1 MKRIIQPIAIT
12 LVALSFAEAQE
23 EQNQKADLE
32 ILSRN
37 AKTFVDAYNKG
48 DADTMAKLF
57 LPSGEIILANGELIA
72 GREEIVE
79 FYNGIFSA
87 EEKPKAA
94 LEAGSVRFVTP
105 ALAIED
111 GTLHVTKPS
120 GEITSHNYSSV
131 HIKQADGSWLTASIR
146 DEIGD
151 KAAPDEK
158 LQPLEWLAGDWLL
171 EKEGSR
177 TFFSLDWSDDGP
189 YLDGRA
195 LTQQAG
201 EASTSSSYR
210 IGWNGN
216 RKNYVSWA
224 FDSKGGYTKS
234 EWTTTDDGWL
244 LRTQGVTA
252 DGEVNQSTQSILP
265 DENKQGFTWSVR
277 DQTIGGETQPDV
289 SIRVVKRPPDLPEFD
304 DESEPD
310 SEPVSTDSEE

>member
-1 MKRIIQPIAIT
+1 MNRIYQPIVISM
-12 LVALSFAEAQE
+12 VALSYAAAQE

-37 AKTFVDAYNKG
+37 AKSFVDAYNKG

-105 ALAIED
+105 SLAIED

-158 LQPLEWLAGDWLL
+158 LQPLKWLAGDWIF
-171 EKEGSR
+171 EKDGTR
-177 TFFSLDWSDDGP
+177 TFLSFDWSDDGP

-195 LTQQAG
+195 LTMQAS
-201 EASTSSSYR
+201 EASTTSSYR

-216 RKNYVSWA
+216 RKNHVSWA

-234 EWTTTDDGWL
+234 DWTTTDESWL
-244 LRTQGVTA
+244 LRTSGITA
-252 DGEVNQSTQSILP
+252 DGEVNQSTQSFSP
-265 DENKQGFTWSVR
+265 DDNKQGFTWSIR

-289 SIRVVKRPPDLPEFD
+289 SIRVVKCPPDLPEFD
-304 DESEPD
+304 DESDAD